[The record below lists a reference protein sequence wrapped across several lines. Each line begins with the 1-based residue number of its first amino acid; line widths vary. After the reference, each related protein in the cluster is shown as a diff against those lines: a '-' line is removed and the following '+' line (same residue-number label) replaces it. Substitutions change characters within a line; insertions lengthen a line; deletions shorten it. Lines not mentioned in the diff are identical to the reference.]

1 MRVGQNPA
9 KSIEMV
15 RQPERVTAA
24 VVVYIPALVGYYAQS
39 LEVLKVCLTSL
50 RAHAGMPLDLLVF
63 DNASCAEVREFL
75 NDEHAAGN
83 IQTLVLS
90 EHNIGKTGAWNF
102 IFNAAPGEFIA
113 YADADVRFLPGWLA
127 PQLAALEAFPQAG
140 MVTGLP
146 LLTPPEY
153 STATVAWAEEQPDV
167 AVHRGRFLSWEDFWR
182 HARTLGGDEPKA
194 RTFYETNEAVMLE
207 KDGQRYY
214 VGAGHF
220 QFVVRKSVL
229 QSLLPIPSTR
239 PMGDVRQLDERI
251 NAAGALRL
259 STPEWYV
266 EHMGNVPPEGAPS
279 AAAAPA
285 RRRLRGPLRRRL
297 RGPLRRLVQWL
308 YDRSFEWLY
317 KS

>member
-9 KSIEMV
+9 KSIEAV

-24 VVVYIPALVGYYAQS
+24 VVVYIPALAGYYAQS
-39 LEVLKVCLTSL
+39 LEVLKVCLASL
-50 RAHAGMPLDLLVF
+50 RANAGLPLDLLVF
-63 DNASCAEVREFL
+63 DNASCAEVREYL

-90 EHNIGKTGAWNF
+90 EHNIGKSGAWNF

-153 STATVAWAEEQPDV
+153 STATVAWAEKQPDV
-167 AVHRGRFLSWEDFWR
+167 RLERGSFISWEDFWQ

-194 RTFYETNEAVMLE
+194 RAFYEANEAVRLE
-207 KDGQRYY
+207 KGGARYY

-220 QFVVRKSVL
+220 QFVARKRVL
-229 QSLLPIPSTR
+229 QSLLPIPSAR

-251 NAAGALRL
+251 NAAGFLRL

-266 EHMGNVPPEGAPS
+266 AHMGNVPPDD
-279 AAAAPA
+279 AAISHASP
-285 RRRLRGPLRRRL
+285 RRRGL
-297 RGPLRRLVQWL
+297 RGPLRRLVQWV

-317 KS
+317 RS